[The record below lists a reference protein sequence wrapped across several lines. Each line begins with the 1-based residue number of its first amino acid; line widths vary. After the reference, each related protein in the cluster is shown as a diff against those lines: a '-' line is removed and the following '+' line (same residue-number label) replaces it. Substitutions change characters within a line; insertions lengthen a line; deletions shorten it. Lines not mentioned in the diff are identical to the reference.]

1 MTKEQEHKIKVQLIQ
16 IKNISTIMKAFF
28 KPLDEQKRDFNLNDD
43 EALERIN
50 NAYNFLKKYGS
61 NYLDTAE
68 QTIKEI
74 VKENTTLIL

>member
-1 MTKEQEHKIKVQLIQ
+1 MTKEQKHKINVQLIQ